1 MVLSSTGKQRLV
13 LNLRYLDQYMHVV
26 EFKYEDLHTAAL
38 MIEIHEYLFKFDLKL
53 GYHHV
58 DIHPN
63 HYQFL
68 GFQ

>member
-1 MVLSSTGKQRLV
+1 
-13 LNLRYLDQYMHVV
+13 MHVG

-38 MIEIHEYLFKFDLKL
+38 MFEIHEYLFKFDLKS

-63 HYQFL
+63 YYQFL
-68 GFQ
+68 GFH